1 MQPVTEMIQTLYR
14 YNEWANNRILD
25 TAENLT
31 TEQFLAK
38 VGASFDSVRDTLVH
52 TMNVQRNWLARFQE
66 RALGEQMV
74 FTDYPTLSAV
84 RDAWRPINEQTNAF
98 VAALTDEALLNII
111 EYTNSIGKDCAY
123 TLWQMMTHQAN
134 HGTQHRSEVAV
145 MLTQFGHSPGGLDFL
160 VYIDAIP
167 KQV

>member
-1 MQPVTEMIQTLYR
+1 MQPITEMIQTLYR

-25 TAENLT
+25 TTENLT

-66 RALGEQMV
+66 QPLSEQMV
-74 FTDYPTLSAV
+74 FTDYPTLRSV
-84 RDAWRPINEQTNAF
+84 RAAWTPINEQTNAF
-98 VAALTDEALLNII
+98 VAALTDEALVKVI
-111 EYTNSIGKDCAY
+111 EYTNSLGKACAY
-123 TLWQMMTHQAN
+123 NLWQIMTHQVN

-145 MLTQFGHSPGGLDFL
+145 MLTQFGHSPGWLDFL
-160 VYIDAIP
+160 VYIDAVQ
-167 KQV
+167 KNA

>member
-14 YNEWANNRILD
+14 YNLWANERILD

-31 TEQFLAK
+31 TEQFIAK

-66 RALGEQMV
+66 QPLGEQMV
-74 FTDYPTLSAV
+74 FRDYPTLSTV
-84 RDAWRPINEQTNAF
+84 RAAWMPINEQTNAF
-98 VAALTDEALLNII
+98 VATLNDETLVKVIR
-111 EYTNSIGKDCAY
+111 YTNSLGTPCAY
-123 TLWQMMTHQAN
+123 SLWQMMTHQAN

-145 MLTQFGHSPGGLDFL
+145 MLTQFGYSPGGLDFL
-160 VYIDAIP
+160 VYIDAVQP
-167 KQV
+167 GV